1 MIADWVVH
9 AVLKLVLEP
18 IFETDFEPVS
28 YGFPAQ
34 AARQDAIAE
43 IHHFGT
49 QAHPEQTAEQILES
63 SWSHSDDF
71 SRELT
76 ARERSW

>member
-1 MIADWVVH
+1 M
-9 AVLKLVLEP
+9 
-18 IFETDFEPVS
+18 DFWPKRR
-28 YGFPAQ
+28 A
-34 AARQDAIAE
+34 QDAIAE

-49 QAHPEQTAEQILES
+49 QGTPEETAEQILES